1 MDAHRK
7 QNLVSKLKVV
17 FWMPLVLMLIFIV
30 GAMTRTVSSDMA
42 QIIFWLALG
51 LSIISLFFIVPLA
64 KAYGRSAW
72 LWGIGTVF
80 FFPLGSFIA
89 GFRLLR
95 IANDPSRS

>member
-1 MDAHRK
+1 MEAHRK
-7 QNLVSKLKVV
+7 QSLVSKLKAV
-17 FWMPLVLMLIFIV
+17 FWMPLALMLLFIV
-30 GAMTRTVSSDMA
+30 GAVTKTVGSDIA
-42 QIIFWLALG
+42 QIIFWLAFG
-51 LSIISLFFIVPLA
+51 ISITSLFFIVPLA

-95 IANDPSRS
+95 IANDTSHS